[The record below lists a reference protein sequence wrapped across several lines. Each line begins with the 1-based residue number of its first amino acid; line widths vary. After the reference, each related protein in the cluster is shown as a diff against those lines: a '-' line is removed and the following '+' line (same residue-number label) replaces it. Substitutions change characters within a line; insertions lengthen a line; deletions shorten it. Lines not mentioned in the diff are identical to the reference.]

1 MKTVQV
7 DEMLFDVWWKNK
19 CHRCKHEKS
28 KKNMQP
34 IRLYELLDEKI
45 KNGIITDYTDE
56 EKELVKN
63 LTKKKDVNVSP

>member
-1 MKTVQV
+1 
-7 DEMLFDVWWKNK
+7 
-19 CHRCKHEKS
+19 
-28 KKNMQP
+28 MQP